1 VAGLVAALAYSS
13 FLLAGPLGSTLDP
26 TTSYVSELGAR
37 TQPASVF
44 FRAVDMVAG
53 GLIVV
58 LAAALRSGLARD
70 WRRDTG
76 TAGLVLAGAA
86 SVIDGWK
93 PMDCTPSID
102 QACRLREDAMGL
114 LGQLRE
120 PHTVSSVTGVVA
132 AIASMAALGSLLGS
146 DRRRRRL
153 GLFGQVAAFVTAG
166 LSLAELP
173 LTTADPGVG
182 LIERIVVLCV
192 SAWIAAL
199 GLVLLPRRRHRPASS
214 AALAGVRGAR
224 GRPVGGV
231 PRAIR
236 RRQGWPRTRFGSCGR
251 RWGGSG

>member
-1 VAGLVAALAYSS
+1 VVAALAYSS

-44 FRAVDMVAG
+44 FRATDMVAG
-53 GLIVV
+53 GLIIV
-58 LAAALRSGLARD
+58 LATALWSGLARD
-70 WRRDTG
+70 WRREVG
-76 TAGLVLAGAA
+76 TAALELAGAA

-132 AIASMAALGSLLGS
+132 AIASMAALGSLLGCE
-146 DRRRRRL
+146 RRRRRL

-182 LIERIVVLCV
+182 LIERIVVLC
-192 SAWIAAL
+192 AWIATL
-199 GLVLLPRRRHRPASS
+199 GLLLLPRRRHRPASS

-224 GRPVGGV
+224 GRPARGG

-236 RRQGWPRTRFGSCGR
+236 RRQGWPYTRLGSCGR